1 MTTTAIIHYV
11 AMINFKDL
19 SVLKPIKDV
28 NFKLL
33 GSQN

>member
-28 NFKLL
+28 NF
-33 GSQN
+33 GFPGV